1 MKPLHAFL
9 LIAVLILT
17 SCKKETFITS
27 GNAQLSTSSDTL
39 AFDTLFTSVGS
50 VTRYFRIYNDNDQK
64 LRLSTIQLAG
74 GTSSV
79 FKINVD
85 GFTGPTVTN
94 IEVEANDS
102 VYVFV
107 TAKIDPTTANIP
119 FVLQDSIRI
128 DYNGNKKWVQLEA
141 WGQNANFLRSRVIVG
156 TETWSNTRPYVI
168 LGGLYVAPGASLTI
182 SKGSRIFVHADAP
195 LIIDGTL
202 KVMGEKHDSTRVVFR
217 GDRLDDPYRDFPA
230 SWPGIYFRE
239 TSSNSELNFV
249 KIENAYQGVAVLE
262 PSVNANPKLILNE
275 TIIDNCYDA
284 GLVAIA
290 SNVKARNCLISN
302 CGKNLLLVGGGRYDF
317 AHCTVVGVSNNFI
330 LHKDPSL
337 QLSNFIQ
344 DGTTVI
350 SNPLTGVFKNCI
362 FWGENGTAENEVVV
376 SRQAAA
382 SLDADF
388 QSCLWKVKN
397 DPLQVQGV
405 KSSNILA
412 NQSPMF
418 DSINSQR
425 RFYNFRLKDGS
436 PAINKGIAAGV
447 AVDLDGNTRP
457 VGAPDLGAYER
468 R

>member
-141 WGQNANFLRSRVIVG
+141 WGQNANFL
-156 TETWSNTRPYVI
+156 
-168 LGGLYVAPGASLTI
+168 
-182 SKGSRIFVHADAP
+182 
-195 LIIDGTL
+195 
-202 KVMGEKHDSTRVVFR
+202 
-217 GDRLDDPYRDFPA
+217 
-230 SWPGIYFRE
+230 
-239 TSSNSELNFV
+239 
-249 KIENAYQGVAVLE
+249 
-262 PSVNANPKLILNE
+262 
-275 TIIDNCYDA
+275 
-284 GLVAIA
+284 
-290 SNVKARNCLISN
+290 
-302 CGKNLLLVGGGRYDF
+302 
-317 AHCTVVGVSNNFI
+317 
-330 LHKDPSL
+330 
-337 QLSNFIQ
+337 
-344 DGTTVI
+344 
-350 SNPLTGVFKNCI
+350 
-362 FWGENGTAENEVVV
+362 
-376 SRQAAA
+376 
-382 SLDADF
+382 
-388 QSCLWKVKN
+388 
-397 DPLQVQGV
+397 
-405 KSSNILA
+405 
-412 NQSPMF
+412 
-418 DSINSQR
+418 
-425 RFYNFRLKDGS
+425 
-436 PAINKGIAAGV
+436 
-447 AVDLDGNTRP
+447 
-457 VGAPDLGAYER
+457 
-468 R
+468 